1 MSKINELLNQLTLEE
16 KAKIVAGHNSWTTF
30 KIERLNI
37 DSIYLT
43 DGPIGVRK
51 KDDSKGQ
58 GSLGLSD
65 SCVATSFPTSVNIAC
80 SWNIESA

>member
-16 KAKIVAGHNSWTTF
+16 KAKLVAGHNSWTTF
-30 KIERLNI
+30 KIDRLNI

-65 SCVATSFPTSVNIAC
+65 SCVATSLFIKDFT
-80 SWNIESA
+80 